1 MMATI
6 DVLVVDDSPFM
17 QRIITKLLETDSR
30 IRVVGTASDGYQA
43 LEEIQNIHPDV
54 VTMDIEMPRLD
65 GLAALGKIMQQM
77 PTPVIMLSGIDDASA
92 AVQALELGAVD
103 FVAKP
108 SGTVSIDLYRIRDE
122 LITKVKTAALVNL
135 ERVAAQAELS
145 AAPIPAPGWKAVAHS
160 LPLVAIGASTGGPRA
175 LALILR
181 QLPADLPAGVLVVQ
195 HMPVGFTAGFAQR
208 LDRHSSLAVEE
219 ASEGEIVR
227 PGTVYVAP
235 GGKHMVVVKE
245 KDRTVIQLLD
255 TAAVNS
261 VRPSADVLMVSVA
274 GVVEAHSVG
283 VVLTGMGKDG
293 CEGLARITQAQGV
306 TLAQNRES
314 SVVFGMPRAAI
325 ERGVV
330 DRVLPL
336 SEIPAAIVQA
346 VEEKCS
352 HG

>member
-1 MMATI
+1 MATI

-17 QRIITKLLETDSR
+17 QRIITKLLETDPC
-30 IRVVGTASDGYQA
+30 IHVVGTASDGLQA
-43 LEEIQNIHPDV
+43 LEQIRNLRPDV

-65 GLAALGKIMQQM
+65 GLAALDRLMQQM
-77 PTPVIMLSGIDDASA
+77 PTPVIVLSGVDDASA

-108 SGTVSIDLYRIRDE
+108 SGTVSVDLYKVRDD
-122 LITKVKTAALVNL
+122 LVAKVKIAALVNL
-135 ERVAAQAELS
+135 DRVVAQAELP
-145 AAPIPAPGWKAVAHS
+145 AAPIPAPGWQAPEGCF
-160 LPLVAIGASTGGPRA
+160 PLVAIGASTGGPRA

-195 HMPVGFTAGFAQR
+195 HMPAEFTTGFAQR
-208 LDRHSSLAVEE
+208 LDLHSPLGVKE
-219 ASEGEIVR
+219 AGEGQVVHPAEA
-227 PGTVYVAP
+227 YVAP
-235 GGKHMVVVKE
+235 GGKHMVIVK
-245 KDRTVIQLLD
+245 KNDRAVIQILT

-261 VRPSADVLMVSVA
+261 VRPSADVLMASVA
-274 GVVEAHSVG
+274 EAAGAQSVG
-283 VVLTGMGKDG
+283 VVLTGMGRDG
-293 CEGLARITQAQGV
+293 SEGLARIKQVQGT

-314 SVVFGMPRAAI
+314 SAVFGMPRAAI
-325 ERGVV
+325 EQGVV

-346 VEEKCS
+346 VEDKCG

>member
-1 MMATI
+1 MATI

-17 QRIITKLLETDSR
+17 QRLITKLLETDPH
-30 IRVVGTASDGYQA
+30 IHVVGTAGDGHQA
-43 LEEIQNIHPDV
+43 LERIRDIHPDV

-65 GLAALGKIMQQM
+65 GLATLDKLMQQM

-108 SGTVSIDLYRIRDE
+108 SGTVSIDLYKIRDE
-122 LITKVKTAALVNL
+122 LVAKVKIAALVNL
-135 ERVAAQAELS
+135 EPVVAQAQLP
-145 AAPIPAPGWKAVAHS
+145 AAPALAPVPKTPAHG

-175 LALILR
+175 LTLIFH

-195 HMPVGFTAGFAQR
+195 HMPAGFTAGFAQR
-208 LDRHSSLAVEE
+208 LDLHSPLGVKE
-219 ASEGEIVR
+219 AGEGEAIES
-227 PGTVYVAP
+227 GTAYVAP
-235 GGKHMVVVKE
+235 GGKHMVVARE
-245 KDRTVIQLLD
+245 GDRLLIHLLE

-261 VRPSADVLMVSVA
+261 VRPSADVLMTSVA
-274 GVVEAHSVG
+274 EVAEAHSVG
-283 VVLTGMGKDG
+283 VVLTGMGRDG
-293 CEGLARITQAQGV
+293 SQGLAHIKRARGA

-314 SVVFGMPRAAI
+314 SAVFGMPRAAI
-325 ERGVV
+325 EQGVV

-336 SEIPAAIVQA
+336 SEIPAAIVKA
-346 VEEKCS
+346 VEEKCG